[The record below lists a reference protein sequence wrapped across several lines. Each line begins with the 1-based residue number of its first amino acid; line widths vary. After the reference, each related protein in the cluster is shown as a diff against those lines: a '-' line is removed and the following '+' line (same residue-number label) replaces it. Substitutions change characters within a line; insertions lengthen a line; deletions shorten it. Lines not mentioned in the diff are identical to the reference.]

1 MATGKTQTAAK
12 SLLMV
17 GFSPEVR
24 GEIEPLVPGLVVE
37 VCPRSQAV
45 ALVSAGVYSFVLFEG
60 KDHSSELPELVNDV
74 RKHAQAPPPVM
85 AAILAYQD
93 KAFLFELV
101 SRGIARLFYQPIEI
115 DELGRQLSWMLGL
128 EKPSLRLFAPTAE
141 PKEGSDTLR
150 QALVAEA
157 TRQLQ
162 EMARSVREHSFEPR
176 RAEHRER
183 LRKLVG
189 SLGSFGFV
197 DCSALV
203 RRLENLLRLERALTA
218 EQDEH
223 FLSLT
228 AEVLE
233 LLVAPTPD
241 NPIVAQASS
250 LPTILVSSHDTSL
263 RTQLAAE
270 ASSHRLRV
278 LDVPP
283 AQLEGVLAGTAP
295 DGLIVDF
302 SRFSS
307 QEVADIGPRLKAAG
321 CPILGLAEQPRL
333 QERAEIASAGVTA
346 LLEKPVEAS
355 HLLEKLQELLTI
367 PAFTRIV
374 AMDDDPVF
382 LASLEAMLMPLRA
395 HFTPVSTDQALWEAV
410 ETKNPDLVILDI
422 GVPGTDGI
430 KLCRTL
436 RADPRFAELAV
447 ILISANVTAE
457 ARRRTYEAG
466 ADDCVSKS
474 IGTVE
479 LRTRIATRLRRAKAS
494 RKLEVDELTQ
504 VMTRAPAIKAL
515 RHLLT
520 LGRRRMFP
528 VSLAIIDLDHFKQ
541 VNDTHG
547 HPVGDQVLRGTARI
561 LKQSFRAE
569 DVVSRW
575 GGEEFVVGMLMMT
588 RAQAARRMRDVLE
601 RLQLENFHGQDGSEF
616 KVSFSC
622 GVAQFPEDGM
632 ELESLYREADRG
644 LYLAK
649 EGGRCQVV
657 ESMPEQPLPT
667 TDRFDVVLVEEDHPL
682 GTVVADSLEGLG
694 LSVHWIREGRAVLES
709 LAGPIPKVRGR
720 VIVLDNDLA
729 DGGGLELLAKLAQD
743 QVVEQSQVITLS
755 GQMNEKDV
763 VAAFEMGVQD
773 HVSKPFILPVL
784 VRRIERALG

>member
-1 MATGKTQTAAK
+1 
-12 SLLMV
+12 MV
-17 GFSPEVR
+17 GFAAEVR
-24 GEIEPLVPGLVVE
+24 GELEPLVPGLVIE
-37 VCPRSQAV
+37 VCGRHQAV
-45 ALVSAGVYSFVLFEG
+45 ALVSANLYSFVLFEG
-60 KDHSSELPELVNDV
+60 KDHSSDLPELVNEV
-74 RKHAQAPPPVM
+74 RKHAQPPSPVL
-85 AAILAYQD
+85 AAILAHQD

-101 SRGIARLFYQPIEI
+101 SRGIARLFYQPIEL

-128 EKPSLRLFAPTAE
+128 EKPSLRLFPTTTE
-141 PKEGSDTLR
+141 PKESSDTLR
-150 QALVAEA
+150 EALVAEA

-162 EMARSVREHSFEPR
+162 EMTRAVRESSFER
-176 RAEHRER
+176 RRPEFRER

-203 RRLENLLRLERALTA
+203 RRIENVLRLERPLDA
-218 EQDEH
+218 EQNEQLLA
-223 FLSLT
+223 LSG
-228 AEVLE
+228 EVLE

-241 NPIVAQASS
+241 TPIVAQAAS
-250 LPTILVSSHDTSL
+250 LPTILVSSHDATL
-263 RTQLAAE
+263 RTQLASE
-270 ASSHRLRV
+270 GSSHRLRV

-283 AQLEGVLAGTAP
+283 GQLEGMLAGTSP
-295 DGLIVDF
+295 DGLIIDF

-307 QEVADIGPRLKAAG
+307 REVKAVGALLKAAG
-321 CPILGLAEQPRL
+321 CPIIGLAEQPRL
-333 QERAEIASAGVTA
+333 QDRAEIASAGVTT
-346 LLEKPVEAS
+346 LLEKPVEAA

-395 HFTPVSTDQALWEAV
+395 HFTPVSTDQALWQAV

-422 GVPGTDGI
+422 GMPGTDGI

-436 RADPRFAELAV
+436 RADPRFAELAI

-466 ADDCVSKS
+466 ADDCVPKS

-515 RHLLT
+515 RHLLS

-547 HPVGDQVLRGTARI
+547 HPVGDQVLRGTAKI

-601 RLQLENFHGQDGSEF
+601 RVGLETFRGEDGSEF

-632 ELESLYREADRG
+632 ELESLYREADRS

-649 EGGRCQVV
+649 EGGRAQVV
-657 ESMPEQPLPT
+657 EATPEQEMQTP
-667 TDRFDVVLVEEDHPL
+667 DRFDVVLVEEDHPL
-682 GTVVADSLEGLG
+682 GTVVTDSLEGLG
-694 LSVHWIREGRAVLES
+694 LSVHWIREGRAVLDA
-709 LAGPIPKVRGR
+709 LAGPIPRVRGR

-729 DGGGLELLAKLAQD
+729 DGGGLDLLAQLARD
-743 QVVEQSQVITLS
+743 QVVEHSQVITLS
-755 GQMNEKDV
+755 GRMNEKDV
-763 VAAFEMGVQD
+763 VAAFDLGVQD
-773 HVSKPFILPVL
+773 HVTKPFILPVL